1 MGFLIPGSVTK
12 YKDLFIQLTLREIK
26 ARYKQSILG
35 YAWAILVPL
44 INLVVLTIVFSR
56 LFKVPTGNIP
66 YPVFLFVALI
76 PWTLLSNSLSLATG
90 SVLAN
95 SSLVTKVSLPREIL
109 PLTSIAARLVDFFLT
124 SIVLVIFLIAFG
136 VHFYPTFFLVP
147 FILIVQLMLLTG
159 IAFFLSA
166 TNVFFRDVENILGV
180 FLTVWMYLTP
190 VVYSPALI
198 PENLRILF
206 YLNPMMGIINAFRSV
221 ILDGTLPAFDTFIYS
236 VMFSLTSLVL
246 GYSYFKNRS
255 KYFAD
260 VL

>member
-1 MGFLIPGSVTK
+1 MK

-26 ARYKQSILG
+26 ARYKQSVLG
-35 YAWAILVPL
+35 YAWAVLVPL
-44 INLVVLTIVFSR
+44 INLVVLTIVFSH

-109 PLTSIAARLVDFFLT
+109 PLTSIAARMVDFFLT
-124 SIVLVIFLIAFG
+124 SIVLVVFLLFYG
-136 VHFYPTFFLVP
+136 VQLYPTLLLVP
-147 FILIVQLMLLTG
+147 IILVIQLILLVG
-159 IAFFLSA
+159 MSFFLSA

-190 VVYSPALI
+190 VVYSPELI
-198 PENLRILF
+198 PDNLKVLF
-206 YLNPMMGIINAFRSV
+206 FLNPMTGIINAYRSV
-221 ILDGTLPAFDTFIYS
+221 ILYGTLPAWDTFTYS
-236 VMFSLTSLVL
+236 VAFSSLALVL
-246 GYSYFKNRS
+246 GYLYFKNRS

-260 VL
+260 VI